1 MPATVVETVR
11 RKTDPQCHATTCRD
25 GNCSLSLR
33 GVPEP
38 NVLIS
43 LEHETAPVAASEP
56 RSDYLFLGSDKNSG
70 LWVAPIELTESKAD
84 FSKFA
89 PQLRAG
95 AAIADK
101 LLPKNVPE
109 VKFRPIAVHGGI
121 HRNEVNKFRQS
132 RNKISFR
139 GKSVSIE
146 LTRCGSPLT
155 NALKG

>member
-11 RKTDPQCHATTCRD
+11 RKTDPKCHATTCRD
-25 GNCSLSLR
+25 GNCSLLLH

-38 NVLIS
+38 SVLIS
-43 LEHETAPVAASEP
+43 LEHEAAPVAAGKP

-101 LLPKNVPE
+101 LLPKNIPE

-146 LTRCGSPLT
+146 LTRYGSPLA

>member
-11 RKTDPQCHATTCRD
+11 RKTDPKCHATTCRD
-25 GNCSLSLR
+25 GNCSLLLH
-33 GVPEP
+33 GVPESS
-38 NVLIS
+38 VLIS
-43 LEHETAPVAASEP
+43 LEHEAAPVAVGKP
-56 RSDYLFLGSDKNSG
+56 RSDYLFLGSDKNSR

-101 LLPKNVPE
+101 LLPKNIPE

-146 LTRCGSPLT
+146 LTRCGSPLA

>member
-1 MPATVVETVR
+1 MPETAVETVR

-25 GNCSLSLR
+25 GSCSLSLR

-43 LEHETAPVAASEP
+43 LEHETAPIAASEP

-101 LLPKNVPE
+101 LLPKNIPE

-139 GKSVSIE
+139 GKSVLIE

>member
-1 MPATVVETVR
+1 MSSVVEIVR
-11 RKTDPQCHATTCRD
+11 DKTDSNCHVTTCKE
-25 GNCSLSLR
+25 GKCSLLLD
-33 GVPEP
+33 GVSEP

-43 LEHETAPVAASEP
+43 LEHTSAPVAVGEP
-56 RSDYLFLGSDKNSG
+56 RSDYLFVGSDENGG

-84 FSKFA
+84 FSKFE

-101 LLPKNVPE
+101 LLPKNIPG
-109 VKFRPIAVHGGI
+109 VKFRPIAVHDGI
-121 HRNEVNKFRQS
+121 HRDEVNKFRNS

-139 GKSVSIE
+139 GNSVSIKQ
-146 LTRCGSPLT
+146 TRCGSPLT

>member
-1 MPATVVETVR
+1 MPAMVVETVR

-25 GNCSLSLR
+25 GNCSLSLH

-43 LEHETAPVAASEP
+43 LEHPAAPVAVGEP
-56 RSDYLFLGSDKNSG
+56 RSDYLFVGSDENG
-70 LWVAPIELTESKAD
+70 RFWVAPVELTESKAQ

-95 AAIADK
+95 TAIADK
-101 LLPKNVPE
+101 LLPKNIPL

-139 GKSVSIE
+139 GKSVLIE

>member
-1 MPATVVETVR
+1 MSSVVKIVR
-11 RKTDPQCHATTCRD
+11 GNTDSKCHVKTCEE
-25 GNCSLSLR
+25 GNCSLSLKD
-33 GVPEP
+33 VPTP

-43 LEHETAPVAASEP
+43 LEHKAAPVAVGKP
-56 RSDYLFLGSDKNSG
+56 RSDYLFVGSDGNGGS
-70 LWVAPIELTESKAD
+70 WVAPIELTESKAK

-101 LLPKNVPE
+101 LLPKNIPA

-121 HRNEVNKFRQS
+121 HRDEVNKFRNS
-132 RNKISFR
+132 RNKIPFR
-139 GKSVSIE
+139 GNSVLIKQR
-146 LTRCGSPLT
+146 RCGSSLT

>member
-1 MPATVVETVR
+1 MPARVVETVR
-11 RKTDPQCHATTCRD
+11 RETDPQCHATTCRD
-25 GNCSLSLR
+25 GNCSLSLH

-43 LEHETAPVAASEP
+43 LEHTAAPVAVGEP
-56 RSDYLFLGSDKNSG
+56 RSDYLFVGSDENGG
-70 LWVAPIELTESKAD
+70 LWIAPIELTESKAD

-95 AAIADK
+95 ATIADK
-101 LLPKNVPE
+101 LLPQNIPLI
-109 VKFRPIAVHGGI
+109 KFRPIAVHGGI

-139 GKSVSIE
+139 GNSVLIE